1 LILQEIKNIDSSL
14 KKLKEFGIVVG
25 GILIIISSILFYNDK
40 EFQIW
45 LFAGL
50 YLILVGL
57 IFPKLHFYPHKV
69 WMIFSIL
76 LGFVMNKIILF
87 ILYFFIVTPIGLIG
101 KLFGKEF
108 LDIKLENSKKSYWIS
123 KQEQSDSTKQF

>member
-25 GILIIISSILFYNDK
+25 GILIIISSILFYNDN

-50 YLILVGL
+50 YLILIGL
-57 IFPKLHFYPHKV
+57 ILPKLHFFPHKI
-69 WMIFSIL
+69 WMILAVL
-76 LGFVMNKIILF
+76 LGIVMNKIILF
-87 ILYFFIVTPIGLIG
+87 VMYFLIVTPIGLIG
-101 KLFGKEF
+101 KIFGKEF
-108 LDIKLENSKKSYWIS
+108 LDSKLENGKKSYWIG
-123 KQEQSDSTKQF
+123 KQEQSDPTKQF